1 MLEVLFVPEVP
12 VMRCVLSLC
21 AGGCG
26 GWALFAA
33 RAGGAGR
40 DAVCATPYARGAGD
54 AGGDALCALCMLEA
68 AESGLRLLEVLE
80 AQEVLEVSKVIRC
93 VLSVEGA
100 EEGALLLQ
108 FCHMPRRMRRKQAYR
123 TANTS
128 LQTSP
133 NTCL

>member
-1 MLEVLFVPEVP
+1 MCRMCWRMLEVLFVPEVP

-100 EEGALLLQ
+100 EEG
-108 FCHMPRRMRRKQAYR
+108 
-123 TANTS
+123 
-128 LQTSP
+128 
-133 NTCL
+133 